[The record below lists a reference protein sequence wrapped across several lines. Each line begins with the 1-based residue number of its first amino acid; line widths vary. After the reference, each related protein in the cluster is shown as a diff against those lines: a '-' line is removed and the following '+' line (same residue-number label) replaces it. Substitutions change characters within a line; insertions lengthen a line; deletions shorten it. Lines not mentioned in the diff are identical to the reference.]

1 MACTAHMLVK
11 NILVSCFAMFL
22 VFQLMFSSIGRY
34 DIFRKAY
41 ADGLTQENLPPA
53 SVGNRKASLF
63 VKVNPPILT
72 SDNKQDAYMQFRL
85 FDANNNQTIQHVT
98 YQITVTRG
106 ATESSSINQK
116 PLLLDFFHAHNGLL
130 TLKVQPSNGTLT
142 VYGEQDPFQNAW
154 VADPGGTINVKGPVL
169 LEGGLYHFHIEIFS
183 IDNDRNIFLPEN
195 APKFDSYL
203 SVGDV
208 YRNKWNY
215 QNQVY
220 NTTLISY
227 YDKVNSINFDPAKKS
242 FSWTMPF
249 NWNLRRIQ
257 QQPIFVHEEM
267 ILPKS
272 WKGFGDSPRF
282 NATVNGQ
289 TLSGR
294 SLAIDPF
301 SFPDAMVV
309 HYLINK
315 NDVIKLAQQQ
325 QQQGQQQQQQQQV
338 SNNNSSSN
346 NGSNGTNNSNS
357 NVNSISTNVGGSSSS
372 SNNNNNQGLMRFVL
386 LTPAAAGSTQQQ
398 QQITTSSDLVT
409 NTGGIHAAIS
419 WSPNPLKPKT
429 QSTVNVSFYDPLT
442 SNPLS
447 NNDVKY
453 NMVILDKN
461 SQPVITKQNLTAK
474 NATDT
479 QIVTFPSND
488 IYQIQ
493 LEIKQLLKAGQT
505 PDLTRNGLARGYVLV
520 PEFPSTL
527 VTIFLASILFTVII
541 VSQRLRR
548 HMYR

>member
-1 MACTAHMLVK
+1 
-11 NILVSCFAMFL
+11 
-22 VFQLMFSSIGRY
+22 
-34 DIFRKAY
+34 
-41 ADGLTQENLPPA
+41 
-53 SVGNRKASLF
+53 
-63 VKVNPPILT
+63 
-72 SDNKQDAYMQFRL
+72 
-85 FDANNNQTIQHVT
+85 
-98 YQITVTRG
+98 
-106 ATESSSINQK
+106 
-116 PLLLDFFHAHNGLL
+116 L

-142 VYGEQDPFQNAW
+142 IYGEQDPFQNAW
-154 VADPGGTINVKGPVL
+154 VADPGGTINIKGPLL

-183 IDNDRNIFLPEN
+183 IDNDRNLFLPEN

-227 YDKVNSINFDPAKKS
+227 YDKINTLNFNPAKKS

-249 NWNLRRIQ
+249 NWNLSRIQ

-267 ILPKS
+267 RLPKS

-289 TLSGR
+289 PLSGR

-325 QQQGQQQQQQQQV
+325 QQQQGQQRQQQQQQV

-372 SNNNNNQGLMRFVL
+372 SNNNNNNNNQGLMRFVL
-386 LTPAAAGSTQQQ
+386 LTPAAAGSTQQ

-429 QSTVNVSFYDPLT
+429 QSTVNISFYDPIT

-447 NNDVKY
+447 SNDVKY
-453 NMVILDKN
+453 DMVILDKN
-461 SQPVITKQNLTAK
+461 SHPVITKQNLVAK

-479 QIVTFPSND
+479 QVVTFPSND

-505 PDLTRNGLARGYVLV
+505 PDLTRNGIARGYVVV
-520 PEFPSTL
+520 PEFPSTV
-527 VTIFLASILFTVII
+527 VTILL
-541 VSQRLRR
+541 
-548 HMYR
+548 